1 MLRDRKDTIML
12 GPAQEPLRKYDI
24 ALYRVGE
31 QYVLHRVIGVK
42 EDHYVI
48 RGDNRYDNEIVK
60 KDEVLAVA
68 KEYYR
73 GDKKIPLNSIG
84 YGLYVRIWTTF
95 FPVRR
100 GIRWVKG
107 KLWKKK
113 Q

>member
-12 GPAQEPLRKYDI
+12 GLVQDSLRKYDI